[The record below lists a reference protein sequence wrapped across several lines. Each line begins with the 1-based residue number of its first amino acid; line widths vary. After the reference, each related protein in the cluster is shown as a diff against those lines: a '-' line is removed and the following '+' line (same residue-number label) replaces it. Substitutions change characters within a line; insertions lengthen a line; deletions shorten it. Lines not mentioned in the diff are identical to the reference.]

1 MQVKHVKK
9 LGHLR
14 HVKNRRHLGH
24 GKRVK
29 KEGT

>member
-14 HVKNRRHLGH
+14 HVKNWRHLGH